1 MSARTEPEHRAA
13 DPTGRDDAGGPAA
26 RTDRVRRPGFGRLVW
41 AEWTKLRSVP
51 AWLVGL
57 AVAALLTAA
66 IGLLICGASVCSRQD
81 AHGREV
87 ACTATV
93 GPDGRNVTD
102 RFYFV
107 HRPMTGDGSLT
118 VRLTA
123 LDASQPWAKAG
134 IMVKDGIRPGA
145 GYAAVLVTP
154 GHGARL
160 QDDFAHDVA
169 GPAGT
174 VSPGRPRWLRLTRA
188 GDRLTGAVSPD
199 GHRWTTVGT
208 ARLTGLPRTAQVGL
222 FAATPLDLGRTDSL
236 TQSTVHPEATV
247 ATATFDRVRATGG
260 AAGTAWTGTR
270 IGDTGPLPAAA
281 GGYHRD
287 GDTLT
292 VRGSGDIAPA
302 VSSIESITPVERT
315 LLGSFAG
322 LVAIAVVAISSIG
335 TEYRRG
341 TIRLTLLASPR
352 RGRVLAAKAL
362 VVGGAVFLV
371 GLATAAVAVALGT
384 TLLRAN
390 GNVLAA
396 VPPGT
401 VLRVVVGT
409 AALLAV
415 AAVLALAVGAIVRH
429 AVGAIVA
436 VLAGLIL
443 PYLLAAV
450 LPVLPAPA
458 AEWLLRVSPAAGFAV
473 QQTMLA
479 YPQVDAAYTPFD
491 GYYPLAPWQGFAVLC
506 GWALLAL
513 AVATLLLRRRDA

>member
-1 MSARTEPEHRAA
+1 M
-13 DPTGRDDAGGPAA
+13 
-26 RTDRVRRPGFGRLVW
+26 RRPGFGRLVW

-87 ACTATV
+87 ACTATI

-123 LDASQPWAKAG
+123 LDATLPWAKAG
-134 IMVKDGIRPGA
+134 IMVKNGVRPGA

-160 QDDFAHDVA
+160 QYDFEHDVA
-169 GPAGT
+169 GPPGA

-188 GDRLTGAVSPD
+188 GDGVTGSVSPD
-199 GHRWTTVGT
+199 GHHWTTVGT
-208 ARLTGLPRTAQVGL
+208 ARLAGLPRTAQVGV
-222 FAATPLDLGRTDSL
+222 FAATPLDLGRTDSM
-236 TQSTVHPEATV
+236 TQSTVHPEPTV

-260 AAGTAWTGTR
+260 AAGASWTGTR
-270 IGDTGPLPAAA
+270 IGDSGPLRTAA
-281 GGYHRD
+281 GGYH
-287 GDTLT
+287 DTGGTLR

-302 VSSIESITPVERT
+302 VSSIASITPIERT
-315 LLGSFAG
+315 LLGTFAG
-322 LVAIAVVAISSIG
+322 LVAIAVVASSSIG
-335 TEYRRG
+335 AEYRRG

-352 RGRVLAAKAL
+352 RGRVLAAKAV
-362 VVGGAVFLV
+362 VVGGVVFVV
-371 GLATAAVAVALGT
+371 GLATSLAAVALGT
-384 TLLRAN
+384 RLLRAN
-390 GNVLAA
+390 GNVVAA
-396 VPPGT
+396 VPAAT
-401 VLRVVVGT
+401 EARVVVGT

-415 AAVLALAVGAIVRH
+415 AAVLALAVAAIVRH

-436 VLAGLIL
+436 VLAGLVL

-479 YPQVDAAYTPFD
+479 YPQVDTSYTPFD
-491 GYYPLAPWQGFAVLC
+491 GYYPLAPWLGFAVLC
-506 GWALLAL
+506 GWTVVALTA
-513 AVATLLLRRRDA
+513 AGLLLRRRDA